1 MMLAGADGGGLMMLD
16 GADGGGLMML
26 EGADGGG
33 LMMLDGADGGG
44 LMMLDGADGG
54 GLTGRRRASA
64 CSLRPAGTAWRVAS
78 SQCIDR
84 RQRWARGTH
93 ATAWL
98 RPPRGARRVR

>member
-26 EGADGGG
+26 DW
-33 LMMLDGADGGG
+33 ADGGG

-54 GLTGRRRASA
+54 GLTGRRRA
-64 CSLRPAGTAWRVAS
+64 CPARTAAWRVAS
-78 SQCIDR
+78 SQCMDR

-98 RPPRGARRVR
+98 RPSRGARRVR